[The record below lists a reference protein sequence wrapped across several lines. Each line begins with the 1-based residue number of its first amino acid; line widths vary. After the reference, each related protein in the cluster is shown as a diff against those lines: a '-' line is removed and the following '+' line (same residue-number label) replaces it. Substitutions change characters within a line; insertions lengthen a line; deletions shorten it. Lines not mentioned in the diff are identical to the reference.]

1 MGNRCE
7 RTYMRNKHII
17 KNLFVVAC
25 MVSSLFVSSISAF
38 SVESG
43 DNSAMTLSKVQ
54 GTVAVL
60 DKDNKPK
67 KATENMKL
75 INENKIVTNIGSY
88 AWVNIDNNL
97 VKLDSLSKV
106 KIAQSGKNL
115 IVDVN
120 AGKIFVDVSKNPE
133 NNEGLLVRSLGVIAI
148 IKDTCAEINVEN
160 GNTKIVCLDGKID
173 CVVTDATTGQ
183 LKPVEVL
190 PGNKVE
196 IEPAASKNS
205 VITKAATK
213 NDISGFS
220 KLQIAQDPVLKE
232 KISESCGPKIG
243 NITETEAVNSISQ
256 DTIRQVTELV
266 AIAKEAGTDP
276 QSMINAMMGADVR
289 SKTLEQAN
297 TSTQTASSDNTPA
310 SSSSDKDQSTSNGAA
325 SNSEPKHTHNYEN
338 TSNTPA
344 TCTSTGSRVYSCKGC
359 GDVKTETIPKLA
371 HDYEEI
377 SHTDATCT
385 STGSKVYSCK
395 GCDDVKTE
403 TIPKLAHDYEE
414 TYNDA
419 TCTTDATYDLKCRVC
434 EFLTTETISG
444 SAGHIYADD
453 AETIER
459 IIEGATADNCA
470 EIIIAEY
477 KTCSRCNEEIEQ
489 LIRPKYSSHNFVN
502 ELSRENATCTESG
515 KITYR
520 CDNWLENGSYPC
532 TFTYTIDDPESPAL
546 GHELN
551 DKIFLNRTDACYCLE
566 CRRIN
571 YTDGNPCGFCSGSY
585 PHTLDEFN
593 ASMPPESDA
602 RDKYVKCAETG
613 CNIYAKYSWDDA
625 TSKYIFTEIWVNQP

>member
-1 MGNRCE
+1 
-7 RTYMRNKHII
+7 
-17 KNLFVVAC
+17 
-25 MVSSLFVSSISAF
+25 
-38 SVESG
+38 
-43 DNSAMTLSKVQ
+43 MTLSKVQ
-54 GTVAVL
+54 GTVAIL
-60 DKDNKPK
+60 DAANKPVK
-67 KATENMKL
+67 VYDNMKL
-75 INENKIVTNIGSY
+75 SSGCNIVTNMASY

-106 KIAQSGKNL
+106 KIAQSGENL

-148 IKDTCAEINVEN
+148 IKGTCAEINVEK

-183 LKPVEVL
+183 LNPVEVL

-213 NDISGFS
+213 DDISGFA

-243 NITETEAVNSISQ
+243 NISEAEAVNSISQ

-276 QSMINAMMGADVR
+276 QSMINAMMGADVS
-289 SKTLEQAN
+289 SKTLEQTN
-297 TSTQTASSDNTPA
+297 TSTQTASSNNTPA
-310 SSSSDKDQSTSNGAA
+310 SSSSDKEQSTSNGAA
-325 SNSEPKHTHNYEN
+325 SNSEPEHTHNYEN

-377 SHTDATCT
+377 SRT
-385 STGSKVYSCK
+385 
-395 GCDDVKTE
+395 
-403 TIPKLAHDYEE
+403 
-414 TYNDA
+414 DA
-419 TCTTDATYDLKCRVC
+419 TCTTDATYDLKCKVC

-459 IIEGATADNCA
+459 IIEGATADNCTD
-470 EIIIAEY
+470 IIIAEY
-477 KTCSRCNEEIEQ
+477 KTCSRCNEKIEQ
-489 LIRPKYSSHNFVN
+489 RRWPKYASHNFVN
-502 ELSRENATCTESG
+502 VVSREAATCTESG

-532 TFTYTIDDPESPAL
+532 TFANTIDDPEQPAR
-546 GHELN
+546 G
-551 DKIFLNRTDACYCLE
+551 
-566 CRRIN
+566 
-571 YTDGNPCGFCSGSY
+571 
-585 PHTLDEFN
+585 HTLDEVD
-593 ASMPPESDA
+593 ASELPGSDEGYQ
-602 RDKYVKCAETG
+602 YVKCAAYD
-613 CNIYAKYSWDDA
+613 CHMRAKYSWNG
-625 TSKYIFTEIWVNQP
+625 TEYEFTGSWE

>member
-1 MGNRCE
+1 
-7 RTYMRNKHII
+7 MRNKHII

-25 MVSSLFVSSISAF
+25 MVSSLFVSSILAF
-38 SVESG
+38 AVESG
-43 DNSAMTLSKVQ
+43 DNSAMKLSKVQ

-88 AWVNIDNNL
+88 AWVNIDDNL
-97 VKLDSLSKV
+97 VKLDSLSKI

-205 VITKAATK
+205 VITKVATK
-213 NDISGFS
+213 DDISGFS

-266 AIAKEAGTDP
+266 TIAKEAGTDP
-276 QSMINAMMGADVR
+276 QSMINAMMGADV
-289 SKTLEQAN
+289 SSNTLEQAN

-385 STGSKVYSCK
+385 
-395 GCDDVKTE
+395 
-403 TIPKLAHDYEE
+403 
-414 TYNDA
+414 
-419 TCTTDATYDLKCRVC
+419 TDATYDLKCKVC

-459 IIEGATADNCA
+459 IIEGAAADSCA
-470 EIIIAEY
+470 DIIIAEY

-520 CDNWLENGSYPC
+520 CDNWLENGWYPC
-532 TFTYTIDDPESPAL
+532 TFTNTIDDPESPAL

-551 DKIFLNRTDACYCLE
+551 DKIFLNRTDACYFLQCT
-566 CRRIN
+566 RIN
-571 YTDGNPCGFCSGSY
+571 HTDGNPCGFRSGSY

-602 RDKYVKCAETG
+602 GDKYVKCAETG

-625 TSKYIFTEIWVNQP
+625 TNKYIFTEIWVNQP